1 MRNIFTFLL
10 ILLSF
15 QLVQAQKATANN
27 FNLPPGVVL
36 SKKGIELNDLS
47 YKLNDD
53 NFMNNEVSNNFLRKF
68 TESELKDME
77 NSKGEDYYYYKSA
90 NEYFNSLSE
99 KVRKIYTYDELWYIF
114 MFDQNLKQ
122 KLTTI
127 K

>member
-1 MRNIFTFLL
+1 MKNILTFLL

-15 QLVQAQKATANN
+15 QLIQAQKANVN
-27 FNLPPGVVL
+27 SFNLPPRVVL
-36 SKKGIELNDLS
+36 SKKGVEVNDLS

-53 NFMNNEVSNNFLRKF
+53 NYMNNEIATNFLRKF

-77 NSKGEDYYYYKSA
+77 NSKGEDFFYYKSA

-99 KVRKIYTYDELWYIF
+99 KIRKIYSYDELWYIY
-114 MFDQNLKQ
+114 MFDQKLKQ

-127 K
+127 Q

>member
-1 MRNIFTFLL
+1 MKNILTFLL

-15 QLVQAQKATANN
+15 QLIQAQKANVN
-27 FNLPPGVVL
+27 SFNLPPWVVL
-36 SKKGIELNDLS
+36 SKKGVEVNDLS

-53 NFMNNEVSNNFLRKF
+53 NYMNNEIATNFLRKF

-77 NSKGEDYYYYKSA
+77 NSKGEDFFYYKSA

-99 KVRKIYTYDELWYIF
+99 KIRKIYSYDELWYIY

-127 K
+127 Q